1 MRIVSYLAASCSGF
15 DSSLVY
21 GQGQANMTLLLDRN
35 FICHLRILFCYF
47 AHNDDNTLKI
57 KNQYAR
63 MTY

>member
-1 MRIVSYLAASCSGF
+1 
-15 DSSLVY
+15 
-21 GQGQANMTLLLDRN
+21 MTLVLDRN

-47 AHNDDNTLKI
+47 AHNDDNTQKI